1 MQEYFFE
8 NEYMHSCGFFYN
20 YNKLLCRKWV
30 RIEDYLDIQYTID
43 KKVEEQGKLGANK
56 CKTINWL
63 RNL

>member
-43 KKVEEQGKLGANK
+43 KKVEELGKLGAK
-56 CKTINWL
+56 
-63 RNL
+63 